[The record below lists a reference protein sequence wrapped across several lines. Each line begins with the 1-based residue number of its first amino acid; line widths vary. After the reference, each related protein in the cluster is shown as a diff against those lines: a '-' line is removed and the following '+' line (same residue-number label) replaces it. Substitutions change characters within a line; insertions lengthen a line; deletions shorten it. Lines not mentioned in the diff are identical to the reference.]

1 MLGVYDSMKKFID
14 KCDLYFEGHIISKEM
29 LLQNYADFLAGNFEK
44 KHNVAISLH
53 TGSICF
59 DIITVLFSA
68 ISNIVYNQDNAEDY
82 VKSLEI
88 GDLVQYRT
96 NIYVFDGFDTPI
108 TLANGTVAKR
118 IKLLS
123 YYIDHGLKCDATN
136 YVPETLWNLIKPY
149 RGGAKRPGRKIARQ
163 DSKKRNGFISFV
175 FDIDAKDVPAFIQKS
190 SIIVMNKNRARKII
204 EGIEI
209 SYQSGERISLTEL
222 MPVSYFSENEEYP
235 YGGNPGKI
243 EPSIKI
249 TSNISVARELLTDN
263 WGGSKNETDWEN
275 DIVGV
280 AISGFGIIS
289 RARTEVVEIMKRRKL
304 KYVFVSYNIASE
316 DGETLLDEVDEV
328 DVFACTTEYLLN
340 NSIPTEKE
348 NPYTLEL
355 DKQIDSV
362 INHET
367 IALPVKT
374 FDCDWG
380 TYRNVQ
386 VALSRLR
393 HSSSRLAEDYV
404 PLAHAMLNL
413 MITSVFP
420 LELMEELVEKEILA
434 VESPIQRIERLT
446 EMTSEF
452 IGEDYEIAKT
462 VLNFL
467 EDGYLTLLTSSPKEQ
482 QLFDLLEE
490 HRGKKIAIIVPKAYY
505 ANILYNQNIL
515 DYFDD
520 ASQLCIST
528 ANKFDYSQ
536 QYDIIVAIGAFWGK
550 KFDPFRCRSASTIY
564 VMVSA
569 VEENLFKYR
578 RKLASAIEYKF
589 NVSAKVP
596 MDAVDIQEETYNDGA
611 TEEEVAEVIGS
622 TVDVTAYINQILVTR
637 SLEIP
642 NIGGNH
648 TGMAEISHIAT
659 CADGERIFFTKKY
672 RAFVFDSA
680 KEDVIE
686 TLVDKLSPG
695 DTVIF
700 KSHSS
705 ETKDIVTTLL
715 DKYLAEYNTA
725 DIELQMAYWR
735 SQYWKAVLKEYRE
748 ENHLSFKALSKRLE
762 KFGSKKH
769 EVTIQSWL
777 AEDSYI
783 VGPQENETFI
793 AIAEMTQEP
802 DLLTDPKSFCD
813 ACDTIRRVRVRFL
826 KLIAKTIISKY
837 SGRLVE
843 DSDMA
848 RVVSENIDE
857 ISILA
862 QIETITPVAEK
873 KAPINMINRPIT
885 VN

>member
-1 MLGVYDSMKKFID
+1 MLGVYDSMKKLID
-14 KCDLYFEGHIISKEM
+14 KCDLYFEGHIISKEL

-59 DIITVLFSA
+59 DIITIVFTA
-68 ISNIVYNQDNAEDY
+68 ISNIVYNQDNAEDFVTSLNVGDMVLY
-82 VKSLEI
+82 KKTRCRFEGLTTLPGETIRRAILYSETVTRGLVLENREFVKEEWWNKISPYNGKSTKFDARGIRTDNKKRNDFLSSVLEMAEDEIPAFIEKSSVIVMNREHSEKVIDNLEI
-88 GDLVQYRT
+88 EY
-96 NIYVFDGFDTPI
+96 DG
-108 TLANGTVAKR
+108 KR
-118 IKLLS
+118 IK
-123 YYIDHGLKCDATN
+123 
-136 YVPETLWNLIKPY
+136 
-149 RGGAKRPGRKIARQ
+149 
-163 DSKKRNGFISFV
+163 
-175 FDIDAKDVPAFIQKS
+175 
-190 SIIVMNKNRARKII
+190 II
-204 EGIEI
+204 EII
-209 SYQSGERISLTEL
+209 
-222 MPVSYFSENEEYP
+222 PVSYCSENEEYP

-243 EPSIKI
+243 EPAIKI
-249 TSNISVARELLTDN
+249 TNNISNARSLVT
-263 WGGSKNETDWEN
+263 GSWEGNETWEH
-275 DIVGV
+275 DVIGV
-280 AISGFGIIS
+280 SVIGFGAIS
-289 RARTEVVEIMKRRKL
+289 RARSEVTEIMKRRKL

-316 DGETLLDEVDEV
+316 DGETLLDEVEDAS
-328 DVFACTTEYLLN
+328 VFACTTEYLLN
-340 NSIPTEKE
+340 CSVPTEEE

-355 DKQIDSV
+355 DKQVDSV

-367 IALPVKT
+367 IPLPVKT
-374 FDCDWG
+374 FDCDWN
-380 TYRNVQ
+380 TYRKVQ

-393 HSSSRLAEDYV
+393 HSSARLAEDYV
-404 PLAHAMLNL
+404 PLAHSMINL

-420 LELMEELVEKEILA
+420 LELMEDLVVKGILE

-446 EMTSEF
+446 EMTAEF
-452 IGEDYEIAKT
+452 IGEDHEIAKT
-462 VLNFL
+462 VLEFL
-467 EDGYLTLLTSSPKEQ
+467 EDGYLTLLSTSPKEQ
-482 QLFDLLEE
+482 QLFSLLEE
-490 HRGKKIAIIVPKAYY
+490 NRGKKIALIVPKAYY

-686 TLVDKLSPG
+686 TSVDKLSPG

-783 VGPQENETFI
+783 VGPQDNETFI

-802 DLLTDPKSFCD
+802 DLLADPKSFCD

>member
-1 MLGVYDSMKKFID
+1 MLGVYDSMKKLID
-14 KCDLYFEGHIISKEM
+14 KCDLYFEGHIISKEL

-59 DIITVLFSA
+59 DIISLLISA
-68 ISNIVYNQDNAEDY
+68 LSNIFYNQDTPTDFIE
-82 VKSLEI
+82 SLEI
-88 GDLVQYRT
+88 GTMV
-96 NIYVFDGFDTPI
+96 IYEKNLCRFDGIIYDKQFNCRRALLFSKKVSRARSTKGMELTSTEELKEDMWYKILPYSGESDVPKENAVRKNNKTRSDF
-108 TLANGTVAKR
+108 LSDVFGYEAEEM
-118 IKLLS
+118 LS
-123 YYIDHGLKCDATN
+123 YAEKTSVVVMSKHVADKIIHGLTIKA
-136 YVPETLWNLIKPY
+136 PNLEEVYLTDLMP
-149 RGGAKRPGRKIARQ
+149 
-163 DSKKRNGFISFV
+163 ISF
-175 FDIDAKDVPAFIQKS
+175 FT
-190 SIIVMNKNRARKII
+190 
-204 EGIEI
+204 EG
-209 SYQSGERISLTEL
+209 
-222 MPVSYFSENEEYP
+222 NEYP
-235 YGGNPGKI
+235 YKGNTGKN
-243 EPSIKI
+243 EPTIKI
-249 TSNISVARELLTDN
+249 TGNLSNARSLVTGTWE
-263 WGGSKNETDWEN
+263 GSETWKHN
-275 DIVGV
+275 VIGVSIVG
-280 AISGFGIIS
+280 FGAIS
-289 RARTEVVEIMKRRKL
+289 RARTEVAEIMNRRKL

-316 DGETLLDEVDEV
+316 DGETLIDEANDAE
-328 DVFACTTEYLLN
+328 VFACTTEYLLN
-340 NSIPTEKE
+340 NSMPTEEE

-355 DKQIDSV
+355 DKQVDSV
-362 INHET
+362 VNHET
-367 IALPVKT
+367 IALPVRT
-374 FDCDWG
+374 FDCDWN

-393 HSSSRLAEDYV
+393 HSSTRLAEDYV

-420 LELMEELVEKEILA
+420 LETMEELVEKEILA

-446 EMTSEF
+446 KMTSEF
-452 IGEDYEIAKT
+452 IGEDHEIAKT

-490 HRGKKIAIIVPKAYY
+490 HRGKKIALIVPKAYY

-536 QYDIIVAIGAFWGK
+536 QYDIIIAIGAFWGK

-589 NVSAKVP
+589 NVWAKVP
-596 MDAVDIQEETYNDGA
+596 MDAFDIQEETYNDGA

-622 TVDVTAYINQILVTR
+622 TIDVTAYINQIFEAR
-637 SLEIP
+637 SLEML
-642 NIGGNH
+642 NAGGGNH
-648 TGMAEISHIAT
+648 TGMADISHVAT

-680 KEDVIE
+680 KEDVVE
-686 TLVDKLSPG
+686 TSVDKLSPG

-725 DIELQMAYWR
+725 DIELQMAYLR
-735 SQYWKAVLKEYRE
+735 SQLWKEVLKEYRLRM
-748 ENHLSFKALSKRLE
+748 NLSFKALSKRLE
-762 KFGSKKH
+762 KHGSKKH

-777 AEDSYI
+777 TEDSYI
-783 VGPQENETFI
+783 VGPQDVETYV
-793 AIAEMTQEP
+793 AIAEMTQNPEM
-802 DLLTDPKSFCD
+802 LADPKAFCD
-813 ACDTIRRVRVRFL
+813 ACDTIRRVRVGFL
-826 KLIAKTIISKY
+826 KLIAKAIISKY
-837 SGRLVE
+837 SGHLTE

-848 RVVSENIDE
+848 RVVSENIDD
-857 ISILA
+857 ISILV
-862 QIETITPVAEK
+862 QIEAITPVAEK

-885 VN
+885 IN

>member
-1 MLGVYDSMKKFID
+1 MLGVYESMKKLIN
-14 KCDLYFEGHIISKEM
+14 KCELYFEGHIISKEI
-29 LLQNYADFLAGNFEK
+29 LLKNYADFLASNFEK
-44 KHNVAISLH
+44 KHNVVVSLH

-68 ISNIVYNQDNAEDY
+68 ISNIVYNQDNVEDY
-82 VKSLEI
+82 INSLEI

-96 NIYVFDGFDTPI
+96 SVYMFDGFENPGL
-108 TLANGTVAKR
+108 LANGTTVRR
-118 IKLLS
+118 IRLTS
-123 YYIDHGLKCDATN
+123 YYIDHGYKCDATSII
-136 YVPETLWNLIKPY
+136 PETLWKFIKPY
-149 RGGAKRPGRKIARQ
+149 NGNAKRPGRKVSQ
-163 DSKKRNGFISFV
+163 NDSNKRNSFISYV
-175 FDIDAKDVPAFIQKS
+175 FDIDSKEIPAFINKS
-190 SIIVMNKNRARKII
+190 SLIVMNKNRAKQIIDGVEICYQQNQKIAI
-204 EGIEI
+204 
-209 SYQSGERISLTEL
+209 TEL
-222 MPVSYFSENEEYP
+222 MPISYFSENEEYP

-249 TSNISVARELLTDN
+249 TSNISVARDLLTNN
-263 WGGSKNETDWEN
+263 WNGAKRDAAWEN

-280 AISGFGIIS
+280 SISGFSTITRS
-289 RARTEVVEIMKRRKL
+289 RSEVVEIMKRRKL
-304 KYVFVSYNIASE
+304 NYVFISYNIASE
-316 DGETLLDEVDEV
+316 GGDSLLDEVD
-328 DVFACTTEYLLN
+328 DISVFACTTEYLLN
-340 NSIPTEKE
+340 GSMPTEEK
-348 NPYTLEL
+348 NPYSMEL
-355 DKQIDSV
+355 DKQVEAV

-367 IALPVKT
+367 KALPVKT
-374 FDCDWG
+374 FDCDWN
-380 TYRNVQ
+380 TYRGVQ
-386 VALSRLR
+386 LALGRLR
-393 HSSSRLAEDYV
+393 HSGVRLAEDFV
-404 PLAHAMLNL
+404 PLAHNVMNL

-420 LELMEELVEKEILA
+420 LELVENLVINGTLG
-434 VESPIQRIERLT
+434 VESPIQKIERLT
-446 EMTSEF
+446 EMASQF
-452 IGEDYEIAKT
+452 KGEDHDMAQT

-467 EDGYLTLLTSSPKEQ
+467 EDGYLTLLTSSPKEEK
-482 QLFDLLEE
+482 LFTLLEDN
-490 HRGKKIAIIVPKAYY
+490 RNKKIALIVPKAYY
-505 ANILYNQNIL
+505 ANILYNQHIL

-520 ASQLCIST
+520 ESQLSIST

-536 QYDIIVAIGAFWGK
+536 QYDIIIAIGAIWGN

-596 MDAVDIQEETYNDGA
+596 MDAIDIQEETYNDGA
-611 TEEEVAEVIGS
+611 TEEEVAEVVGS
-622 TVDVTAYINQILVTR
+622 TIDITAYINQILVAR

-642 NIGGNH
+642 NVGGNH

-659 CADGERIFFTKKY
+659 CSDGERIFFTKKY

-686 TLVDKLSPG
+686 TSVDKLSPG

-700 KSHSS
+700 KSHSN

-802 DLLTDPKSFCD
+802 DLLAEPKSFCD

-857 ISILA
+857 ISVLA

>member
-1 MLGVYDSMKKFID
+1 
-14 KCDLYFEGHIISKEM
+14 
-29 LLQNYADFLAGNFEK
+29 
-44 KHNVAISLH
+44 
-53 TGSICF
+53 
-59 DIITVLFSA
+59 
-68 ISNIVYNQDNAEDY
+68 
-82 VKSLEI
+82 
-88 GDLVQYRT
+88 
-96 NIYVFDGFDTPI
+96 
-108 TLANGTVAKR
+108 
-118 IKLLS
+118 
-123 YYIDHGLKCDATN
+123 
-136 YVPETLWNLIKPY
+136 
-149 RGGAKRPGRKIARQ
+149 
-163 DSKKRNGFISFV
+163 
-175 FDIDAKDVPAFIQKS
+175 
-190 SIIVMNKNRARKII
+190 
-204 EGIEI
+204 
-209 SYQSGERISLTEL
+209 
-222 MPVSYFSENEEYP
+222 
-235 YGGNPGKI
+235 
-243 EPSIKI
+243 
-249 TSNISVARELLTDN
+249 
-263 WGGSKNETDWEN
+263 
-275 DIVGV
+275 
-280 AISGFGIIS
+280 
-289 RARTEVVEIMKRRKL
+289 
-304 KYVFVSYNIASE
+304 
-316 DGETLLDEVDEV
+316 
-328 DVFACTTEYLLN
+328 
-340 NSIPTEKE
+340 
-348 NPYTLEL
+348 
-355 DKQIDSV
+355 
-362 INHET
+362 
-367 IALPVKT
+367 
-374 FDCDWG
+374 
-380 TYRNVQ
+380 
-386 VALSRLR
+386 
-393 HSSSRLAEDYV
+393 
-404 PLAHAMLNL
+404 
-413 MITSVFP
+413 
-420 LELMEELVEKEILA
+420 
-434 VESPIQRIERLT
+434 
-446 EMTSEF
+446 
-452 IGEDYEIAKT
+452 
-462 VLNFL
+462 
-467 EDGYLTLLTSSPKEQ
+467 
-482 QLFDLLEE
+482 
-490 HRGKKIAIIVPKAYY
+490 
-505 ANILYNQNIL
+505 
-515 DYFDD
+515 
-520 ASQLCIST
+520 
-528 ANKFDYSQ
+528 
-536 QYDIIVAIGAFWGK
+536 
-550 KFDPFRCRSASTIY
+550 
-564 VMVSA
+564 MVSA

-686 TLVDKLSPG
+686 TSVDKLSPG

-802 DLLTDPKSFCD
+802 DLLADPKSFCD

-873 KAPINMINRPIT
+873 KAPINMVNRPIT

>member
-1 MLGVYDSMKKFID
+1 MLGVYDSMKKLID
-14 KCDLYFEGHIISKEM
+14 KCDLYFEGHIISKEL

-59 DIITVLFSA
+59 DIVTIVFTA
-68 ISNIVYNQDNAEDY
+68 ISNIVYNQDNAEDFVLSLKEDDTVLYGKSRCKFKGITALSGEGFRRAILYSESKRAGHVEPCWDY
-82 VKSLEI
+82 VKEDWWNKISPYNGNSNKLDARGI
-88 GDLVQYRT
+88 RT
-96 NIYVFDGFDTPI
+96 DN
-108 TLANGTVAKR
+108 
-118 IKLLS
+118 
-123 YYIDHGLKCDATN
+123 
-136 YVPETLWNLIKPY
+136 
-149 RGGAKRPGRKIARQ
+149 
-163 DSKKRNGFISFV
+163 KKRNDFLSSVLEMTADEI
-175 FDIDAKDVPAFIQKS
+175 PAYIEKS
-190 SIIVMNKNRARKII
+190 SVIVMNRERSEKVIDGLEIDYDVNRIKIT
-204 EGIEI
+204 EI
-209 SYQSGERISLTEL
+209 
-222 MPVSYFSENEEYP
+222 MPVSYCSENEEYP

-243 EPSIKI
+243 EPAIKI
-249 TSNISVARELLTDN
+249 TNNISNARSLVT
-263 WGGSKNETDWEN
+263 GSWEGNESWAHDV
-275 DIVGV
+275 IGV
-280 AISGFGIIS
+280 SVIGFGAIS
-289 RARTEVVEIMKRRKL
+289 RARTEVTEIMKRRKL

-316 DGETLLDEVDEV
+316 DGETLLDEVEDAS
-328 DVFACTTEYLLN
+328 VFACTTEYLLN
-340 NSIPTEKE
+340 SSVPTEEE

-355 DKQIDSV
+355 DKQVESV

-367 IALPVKT
+367 IPLTVKT
-374 FDCDWG
+374 FDCDWN
-380 TYRNVQ
+380 TYRKVQ
-386 VALSRLR
+386 IALSRLR
-393 HSSSRLAEDYV
+393 HSSARLAEDYV
-404 PLAHAMLNL
+404 PLAHSMINL

-420 LELMEELVEKEILA
+420 LELMEDLVVKGILE

-446 EMTSEF
+446 DMTAEF
-452 IGEDYEIAKT
+452 IGEDREIAKT

-482 QLFDLLEE
+482 QLFALLEE
-490 HRGKKIAIIVPKAYY
+490 NRGKKIALIVPKAYY

-536 QYDIIVAIGAFWGK
+536 QYDIIIAIGAFWGK

-622 TVDVTAYINQILVTR
+622 TIDVTAYINQIFEAR
-637 SLEIP
+637 SLEML
-642 NIGGNH
+642 NVGAGNH
-648 TGMAEISHIAT
+648 TGMADISHIAT

-680 KEDVIE
+680 KEDVVE
-686 TLVDKLSPG
+686 MSVDKLSPG

-700 KSHSS
+700 KSHNS

-725 DIELQMAYWR
+725 DIELQMAYLR
-735 SQYWKAVLKEYRE
+735 SQLWKEVLKEYRVRL
-748 ENHLSFKALSKRLE
+748 NLSFKALSKRLE
-762 KFGSKKH
+762 KYGSKKH

-783 VGPQENETFI
+783 VGPQDVETYI
-793 AIAEMTQEP
+793 AIAEMTQNAEM
-802 DLLTDPKSFCD
+802 LADPKAFCD
-813 ACDTIRRVRVRFL
+813 ACDTIRRVRVGFL
-826 KLIAKTIISKY
+826 KLIAKAIISKY
-837 SGRLVE
+837 SGHLTE

-857 ISILA
+857 ISVLV
-862 QIETITPVAEK
+862 QIEAITPVAEK

>member
-1 MLGVYDSMKKFID
+1 MLGVYDSMKKLID

-59 DIITVLFSA
+59 DIVSILFA
-68 ISNIVYNQDNAEDY
+68 AMSNIFYNDSTIDDFIE
-82 VKSLEI
+82 SLEI
-88 GDLVQYRT
+88 GAIVINDRERCRFEGMAEPYVAPNGSVIRRIILVNERM
-96 NIYVFDGFDTPI
+96 
-108 TLANGTVAKR
+108 
-118 IKLLS
+118 
-123 YYIDHGLKCDATN
+123 DHGDKEEDKTWL
-136 YVPETLWNLIKPY
+136 PESKWHQLKPY
-149 RGGAKRPGRKIARQ
+149 NGESKRLDGRGIRS
-163 DSKKRNGFISFV
+163 DNKKRNDFLCSV
-175 FDIDAKDVPAFIQKS
+175 FGMKPDEIPAFIEKS
-190 SIIVMNKNRARKII
+190 SVIVMNRERSSRII
-204 EGIEI
+204 DNLELEYDGKRIRITEI
-209 SYQSGERISLTEL
+209 V
-222 MPVSYFSENEEYP
+222 PVSYCSENEEYP

-243 EPSIKI
+243 EPAIKI
-249 TSNISVARELLTDN
+249 TNNISNARSLVT
-263 WGGSKNETDWEN
+263 GSWEGN
-275 DIVGV
+275 KTWEHDVIGV
-280 AISGFGIIS
+280 SIIGFGAIS
-289 RARTEVVEIMKRRKL
+289 RARSEVTEIMKRRRL

-316 DGETLLDEVDEV
+316 DGETLLDEVQDAS
-328 DVFACTTEYLLN
+328 VFACTTEYLLN
-340 NSIPTEKE
+340 CSVPTKEE

-355 DKQIDSV
+355 DKQVESV

-367 IALPVKT
+367 IPLSVKT
-374 FDCDWG
+374 FDCDWT
-380 TYRNVQ
+380 TYRKVQ
-386 VALSRLR
+386 IALSRLR
-393 HSSSRLAEDYV
+393 NSGTCLAEDYV
-404 PLAHAMLNL
+404 PLAHSVMNL
-413 MITSVFP
+413 MITSVFS
-420 LELMEELVEKEILA
+420 LELMEKLVENGILT
-434 VESPIQRIERLT
+434 VESPLQRIMRLT

-452 IGEDYEIAKT
+452 IGEDSDTAKT
-462 VLNFL
+462 VLSFL
-467 EDGYLTLLTSSPKEQ
+467 EDGYTKLLSSSPKETV
-482 QLFDLLEE
+482 LFDLLAKNK
-490 HRGKKIAIIVPKAYY
+490 GKKTAIIVPKAYY
-505 ANILYNQNIL
+505 AGILYNQGIL
-515 DYFDD
+515 EYFED

-536 QYDIIVAIGAFWGK
+536 QFDIIIAIGAFWGK
-550 KFDPFRCRSASTIY
+550 KFDPFRCRSAATIY
-564 VMVSA
+564 VIVSA

-589 NVSAKVP
+589 NVCAKVP
-596 MDAVDIQEETYNDGA
+596 MDAVDIQEEVYTDGA
-611 TEEEVAEVIGS
+611 TEEEVAEVVGS
-622 TVDVTAYINQILVTR
+622 TVDVIAYINQIFETR
-637 SLEIP
+637 SLEML
-642 NIGGNH
+642 NSGSGNN
-648 TGMAEISHIAT
+648 TGMADISHIAT

-672 RAFVFDSA
+672 LAFVFDSA
-680 KEDVIE
+680 KEDVVE
-686 TLVDKLSPG
+686 MSVDKLSPG

-700 KSHSS
+700 KSHNS

-725 DIELQMAYWR
+725 DIELQMAYWK

-793 AIAEMTQEP
+793 AIAEMTREP
-802 DLLTDPKSFCD
+802 DLLADPKSFCD
-813 ACDTIRRVRVRFL
+813 ACDMIRRVRIRFL

-857 ISILA
+857 ISVLA

>member
-1 MLGVYDSMKKFID
+1 MLGVYDSMKKLID
-14 KCDLYFEGHIISKEM
+14 KCDLYFEGHIISKEL

-59 DIITVLFSA
+59 DIITIVFTA
-68 ISNIVYNQDNAEDY
+68 ISNIVYNQDNAEDFITSLNIGDMVLYKKTRCRFEGLTTLPGETIRRAILYSETVTKGIVLENREY
-82 VKSLEI
+82 VKEEWWNKISPYNGKSTKFDARGIRTDNKKRNDFLSSVLEMAADEIPAYIEKSSVIVMNRERSERVIDNLEI
-88 GDLVQYRT
+88 EY
-96 NIYVFDGFDTPI
+96 DG
-108 TLANGTVAKR
+108 KR
-118 IKLLS
+118 IK
-123 YYIDHGLKCDATN
+123 IT
-136 YVPETLWNLIKPY
+136 E
-149 RGGAKRPGRKIARQ
+149 
-163 DSKKRNGFISFV
+163 
-175 FDIDAKDVPAFIQKS
+175 
-190 SIIVMNKNRARKII
+190 II
-204 EGIEI
+204 
-209 SYQSGERISLTEL
+209 
-222 MPVSYFSENEEYP
+222 PVSYCSENEEYP

-243 EPSIKI
+243 EPAIKI
-249 TSNISVARELLTDN
+249 TNNISNARSLVT
-263 WGGSKNETDWEN
+263 GSWEGNETWEH
-275 DIVGV
+275 DVIGV
-280 AISGFGIIS
+280 SVIGFGAIS
-289 RARTEVVEIMKRRKL
+289 RARSEVTEIMKRRKL
-304 KYVFVSYNIASE
+304 KYVFVSFNIASE
-316 DGETLLDEVDEV
+316 DGETLLDEVEDAS
-328 DVFACTTEYLLN
+328 VFACTTEYLLN
-340 NSIPTEKE
+340 CSVPTEEE

-355 DKQIDSV
+355 DKQVESV

-367 IALPVKT
+367 IPLPVKT
-374 FDCDWG
+374 FDCDWN
-380 TYRNVQ
+380 TYRKVQ

-393 HSSSRLAEDYV
+393 HSSGRLAEDYV
-404 PLAHAMLNL
+404 PLAHSMINL

-420 LELMEELVEKEILA
+420 LELMEDLVVKGILE

-446 EMTSEF
+446 VMASEF
-452 IGEDYEIAKT
+452 IGEDREIAKT

-467 EDGYLTLLTSSPKEQ
+467 EDGYLRLLSSSPKEQ
-482 QLFDLLEE
+482 QLFALLEKN
-490 HRGKKIAIIVPKAYY
+490 RGKKIALIVPKAYY

-536 QYDIIVAIGAFWGK
+536 QYDIIIAIGAFWGK

-589 NVSAKVP
+589 NISAKVP

-622 TVDVTAYINQILVTR
+622 TIDVTAYINQIFEAR
-637 SLEIP
+637 SLEML
-642 NIGGNH
+642 NSGNGNH
-648 TGMAEISHIAT
+648 TGMADISHIAT

-680 KEDVIE
+680 KEDVVE
-686 TLVDKLSPG
+686 TSVDKLSPG

-725 DIELQMAYWR
+725 DIELQMAYLR
-735 SQYWKAVLKEYRE
+735 SQLWKEVLKEYRLRL
-748 ENHLSFKALSKRLE
+748 NLSFKALSKRLE
-762 KFGSKKH
+762 KHGSKKH

-783 VGPQENETFI
+783 VGPQDVETYV
-793 AIAEMTQEP
+793 AIAEMTQNPEM
-802 DLLTDPKSFCD
+802 LADPKAFCD
-813 ACDTIRRVRVRFL
+813 ACDTIRRVRVGFL
-826 KLIAKTIISKY
+826 KLIAKAIISKY
-837 SGRLVE
+837 SGHLTE

-848 RVVSENIDE
+848 RVVSENIDD
-857 ISILA
+857 ISVLV
-862 QIETITPVAEK
+862 QIEAITPVEEK

>member
-1 MLGVYDSMKKFID
+1 MLGVYDSMKKLID
-14 KCDLYFEGHIISKEM
+14 KCDLFFEGHIISKEM

-59 DIITVLFSA
+59 DIITILFTA
-68 ISNIVYNQDNAEDY
+68 ISNIVYNQDNAEDFIN
-82 VKSLEI
+82 SLSVGEN
-88 GDLVQYRT
+88 VQYGDKM
-96 NIYVFDGFDTPI
+96 YVFGGFDTPM
-108 TLANGTVAKR
+108 TLSDGTVARR

-123 YYIDHGLKCDATN
+123 YYVDRGVKCNVIDTI
-136 YVPETLWNLIKPY
+136 PEKHWNLIKPY
-149 RGGAKRPGRKIARQ
+149 NGNAKKPGRTVARQ
-163 DSKKRNGFISFV
+163 DSSKRNDFLINV
-175 FDIDAKDVPAFIQKS
+175 LNMEPKEIPAYIEKS
-190 SIIVMNKNRARKII
+190 SVIVMNRERSEKVIDNLEIEYDGKRIRITEII
-204 EGIEI
+204 
-209 SYQSGERISLTEL
+209 
-222 MPVSYFSENEEYP
+222 PVSYCSENEEYP

-243 EPSIKI
+243 EPAIKI
-249 TSNISVARELLTDN
+249 TSNISNARSLVTGAWE
-263 WGGSKNETDWEN
+263 GNETWTHDV
-275 DIVGV
+275 IGV
-280 AISGFGIIS
+280 SVIGFGAIS
-289 RARTEVVEIMKRRKL
+289 RARSEVIEIMKRRKL
-304 KYVFVSYNIASE
+304 KYVFISYNIASE
-316 DGETLLDEVDEV
+316 DGEALLDEVEDAS
-328 DVFACTTEYLLN
+328 VFACTTEYLLN
-340 NSIPTEKE
+340 CSVPTEEE

-355 DKQIDSV
+355 DKQVDSV

-367 IALPVKT
+367 IPLPVKT
-374 FDCDWG
+374 FDCDWN
-380 TYRNVQ
+380 TYRKVQ

-393 HSSSRLAEDYV
+393 HSGSRLAEDYV
-404 PLAHAMLNL
+404 PIAHAMLNL

-420 LELMEELVEKEILA
+420 LELKEELVEKEILA

-446 EMTSEF
+446 EMTAEF
-452 IGEDYEIAKT
+452 IGEDHEIAKT
-462 VLNFL
+462 VLEFL
-467 EDGYLTLLTSSPKEQ
+467 EDGYLTLLSTSPKEQ
-482 QLFDLLEE
+482 QLFSLLEE
-490 HRGKKIAIIVPKAYY
+490 NRGKKIALVVPKAYY

-536 QYDIIVAIGAFWGK
+536 QYDIIIAIGAFWGK

-589 NVSAKVP
+589 NISAKVP

-622 TVDVTAYINQILVTR
+622 TVDVSAYINQILVAR

-642 NIGGNH
+642 NVGGNH

-680 KEDVIE
+680 KEDVVE
-686 TLVDKLSPG
+686 TSVDKLSPG

-725 DIELQMAYWR
+725 DIELQMAYWK

-793 AIAEMTQEP
+793 AIAEMTREQ
-802 DLLTDPKSFCD
+802 DLLADPKSFCD

-857 ISILA
+857 ISMLV
-862 QIETITPVAEK
+862 QIEAITPVAEK

-885 VN
+885 IN

>member
-1 MLGVYDSMKKFID
+1 MLGVYDSMKKLID

-29 LLQNYADFLAGNFEK
+29 LLQNYADFLASNFEK

-59 DIITVLFSA
+59 DIVTILFSA
-68 ISNIVYNQDNAEDY
+68 MSNIFYNQSTIDDFIE
-82 VKSLEI
+82 SLEV
-88 GDLVQYRT
+88 GDIVINGRERCRFEGMAEPYIAL
-96 NIYVFDGFDTPI
+96 G
-108 TLANGTVAKR
+108 GTVIQR
-118 IKLLS
+118 IILVNERM
-123 YYIDHGLKCDATN
+123 DHGDKEEDKTWLPQSKWHQ
-136 YVPETLWNLIKPY
+136 LKPY
-149 RGGAKRPGRKIARQ
+149 RGESKRLDGRGIRS
-163 DSKKRNGFISFV
+163 DNTKRNDFLSSVFEMSSNELPSFIE
-175 FDIDAKDVPAFIQKS
+175 KS
-190 SIIVMNKNRARKII
+190 SVIVMNRERSERVIDNLEI
-204 EGIEI
+204 EYEGKRIRITEI
-209 SYQSGERISLTEL
+209 
-222 MPVSYFSENEEYP
+222 MPVSYCSENEEYP

-249 TSNISVARELLTDN
+249 TNNISNARSLVT
-263 WGGSKNETDWEN
+263 GSWEGNETWTHDV
-275 DIVGV
+275 IGV
-280 AISGFGIIS
+280 SVIGFGAIS
-289 RARTEVVEIMKRRKL
+289 RARTEVTEIMKRRKL

-316 DGETLLDEVDEV
+316 DGETLLDEVEDTA
-328 DVFACTTEYLLN
+328 VFACTTEYLLN
-340 NSIPTEKE
+340 YSVPTEEE

-355 DKQIDSV
+355 DKQVDSV

-367 IALPVKT
+367 IPLAVKT
-374 FDCDWG
+374 FDCDWN
-380 TYRNVQ
+380 TYRKVQ
-386 VALSRLR
+386 IALARLR

-404 PLAHAMLNL
+404 PLAHSMINL

-420 LELMEELVEKEILA
+420 LELMEDLVVKGILE

-452 IGEDYEIAKT
+452 IGEDREIAKT

-482 QLFDLLEE
+482 QLFALLEE
-490 HRGKKIAIIVPKAYY
+490 NRGKKIAIIVPKAYY

-536 QYDIIVAIGAFWGK
+536 QYDIIIAIGAFWGK

-622 TVDVTAYINQILVTR
+622 TIDVTAYINRIFEAR
-637 SLEIP
+637 SLEML
-642 NIGGNH
+642 NVGSGNH
-648 TGMAEISHIAT
+648 TGMADISHIAT

-680 KEDVIE
+680 KEDVVE
-686 TLVDKLSPG
+686 MSVDKLYPG

-700 KSHSS
+700 KSHNS

-725 DIELQMAYWR
+725 DIELQMAYLR
-735 SQYWKAVLKEYRE
+735 SQLWKEVLKEYRVRL
-748 ENHLSFKALSKRLE
+748 NLSFKALSKRLE
-762 KFGSKKH
+762 KYGSKKH

-783 VGPQENETFI
+783 VGPQDVETYI
-793 AIAEMTQEP
+793 AIAEMTQNTEM
-802 DLLTDPKSFCD
+802 LADPKAFCD
-813 ACDTIRRVRVRFL
+813 ACDTIRRVRVGFL
-826 KLIAKTIISKY
+826 KLIAKAIISKY
-837 SGRLVE
+837 SGHLTE

-857 ISILA
+857 ISVLV
-862 QIETITPVAEK
+862 QIEAITPVAEK

>member
-1 MLGVYDSMKKFID
+1 MLGVYDSMKKLID

-29 LLQNYADFLAGNFEK
+29 LLQNYADFLASNFEK

-59 DIITVLFSA
+59 DIVTILFSA
-68 ISNIVYNQDNAEDY
+68 MSNIFYNQSTIDDFIE
-82 VKSLEI
+82 SLEV
-88 GDLVQYRT
+88 GDIVINGRERCRFEGMAEPY
-96 NIYVFDGFDTPI
+96 IAPG
-108 TLANGTVAKR
+108 GTVIQR
-118 IKLLS
+118 IILVNERM
-123 YYIDHGLKCDATN
+123 DHGDKEEDKTWLPQSKWHQ
-136 YVPETLWNLIKPY
+136 LKPY
-149 RGGAKRPGRKIARQ
+149 RGESKRLDGRGIRS
-163 DSKKRNGFISFV
+163 DNTKRNDFLSSVFEMSSNELPSFIE
-175 FDIDAKDVPAFIQKS
+175 KS
-190 SIIVMNKNRARKII
+190 SVIVMNRER
-204 EGIEI
+204 
-209 SYQSGERISLTEL
+209 SERIIDNLEIEYEGKRIRITEI
-222 MPVSYFSENEEYP
+222 MPVSYCSENEEYP

-249 TSNISVARELLTDN
+249 TNNISNARSLVT
-263 WGGSKNETDWEN
+263 GSWEGNETWTHDV
-275 DIVGV
+275 IGV
-280 AISGFGIIS
+280 SVIGFGAIS
-289 RARTEVVEIMKRRKL
+289 RARTEVTEIMKRRKL

-316 DGETLLDEVDEV
+316 DGETLLDEVEDTS
-328 DVFACTTEYLLN
+328 VFACTTEYLLN
-340 NSIPTEKE
+340 YSVPTEEE

-355 DKQIDSV
+355 DKQVDSV

-367 IALPVKT
+367 IPLAVKT
-374 FDCDWG
+374 FDCDWN
-380 TYRNVQ
+380 TYRKVQ
-386 VALSRLR
+386 IALARLR

-404 PLAHAMLNL
+404 PLAHSMINL

-420 LELMEELVEKEILA
+420 LELMEDLAVKGILE

-452 IGEDYEIAKT
+452 IGEDREIATT

-482 QLFDLLEE
+482 QLFALLEE
-490 HRGKKIAIIVPKAYY
+490 NRGKKIAIIVPKAYY

-596 MDAVDIQEETYNDGA
+596 MDAVDIQEEIYNDGA
-611 TEEEVAEVIGS
+611 TEEEVAEVIDS
-622 TVDVTAYINQILVTR
+622 TIDVTAYINQIFEAR
-637 SLEIP
+637 SLEML
-642 NIGGNH
+642 NTGGGNY

-680 KEDVIE
+680 KEDVVE
-686 TLVDKLSPG
+686 MSVDKLSPG

-700 KSHSS
+700 KSHNS

-725 DIELQMAYWR
+725 AIELQMAYLR
-735 SQYWKAVLKEYRE
+735 SQLWKEVLKEYRMRLD
-748 ENHLSFKALSKRLE
+748 LSFKSLSKRLE
-762 KFGSKKH
+762 KHGSKKH

-783 VGPQENETFI
+783 VGPQDVETYI
-793 AIAEMTQEP
+793 AIAEMTQNAEM
-802 DLLTDPKSFCD
+802 LADPKAFCD
-813 ACDTIRRVRVRFL
+813 ACDTIRRVRVGFL
-826 KLIAKTIISKY
+826 KLIAKAIISKY
-837 SGRLVE
+837 SGHLTE

-857 ISILA
+857 ISVLV
-862 QIETITPVAEK
+862 QIEAITPVAEK

>member
-1 MLGVYDSMKKFID
+1 MKKLID
-14 KCDLYFEGHIISKEM
+14 KCDLYFEGHIISKEL

-59 DIITVLFSA
+59 DIITIVFTA
-68 ISNIVYNQDNAEDY
+68 ISNIVYNQDNAEDFVTSLNVGDMVLY
-82 VKSLEI
+82 KKTRCRFEGLTTLPGETIRRAILYSETVTRGLVLENREFVKEEWWNKISPYNGKSTKFDARGIRTDNKKRNDFLSSVLEMAAEEIPAYIVKSSVIVMNRERSERVIDNLEI
-88 GDLVQYRT
+88 EY
-96 NIYVFDGFDTPI
+96 DG
-108 TLANGTVAKR
+108 KR
-118 IKLLS
+118 IK
-123 YYIDHGLKCDATN
+123 IT
-136 YVPETLWNLIKPY
+136 E
-149 RGGAKRPGRKIARQ
+149 
-163 DSKKRNGFISFV
+163 
-175 FDIDAKDVPAFIQKS
+175 
-190 SIIVMNKNRARKII
+190 II
-204 EGIEI
+204 
-209 SYQSGERISLTEL
+209 
-222 MPVSYFSENEEYP
+222 PVSYCSENEEYP

-243 EPSIKI
+243 EPAIKI
-249 TSNISVARELLTDN
+249 TNNISNARSLVT
-263 WGGSKNETDWEN
+263 GSWEGNETWEH
-275 DIVGV
+275 DVIGV
-280 AISGFGIIS
+280 SVIGFGAIS
-289 RARTEVVEIMKRRKL
+289 RARSEVTEIMKRRKL

-316 DGETLLDEVDEV
+316 DGETLLDEVEDAS
-328 DVFACTTEYLLN
+328 VFACTTEYLLN
-340 NSIPTEKE
+340 CSVPTEEE

-355 DKQIDSV
+355 DKQVDSV

-367 IALPVKT
+367 IPLPVKT
-374 FDCDWG
+374 FDCDWN
-380 TYRNVQ
+380 TYRKVQ

-393 HSSSRLAEDYV
+393 HSSARLAEDYV
-404 PLAHAMLNL
+404 PLAHSMINL

-420 LELMEELVEKEILA
+420 LELMEDLVVKGILE

-446 EMTSEF
+446 EMTAEF
-452 IGEDYEIAKT
+452 IGEDHEIAKT
-462 VLNFL
+462 VLEFL
-467 EDGYLTLLTSSPKEQ
+467 EDGYLTLLSTSPKEQ
-482 QLFDLLEE
+482 QLFSLLEE
-490 HRGKKIAIIVPKAYY
+490 NRGKKIALIVPKAYY

-686 TLVDKLSPG
+686 TSVDKLSPG

-802 DLLTDPKSFCD
+802 DLLADPKSFCD

-837 SGRLVE
+837 SGRLAE